1 MIMMMSNNEL
11 LDKYRELSN
20 DYFIG
25 IDDSNEFGVKIGKI
39 DDKFSF
45 VIRGKTNRTNFKST
59 SFVTIFLEN
68 LSHSEKQLIFV
79 LENNNLIDVFLE
91 LFKDIYYT
99 LDIQRGNSIEICYQ
113 RWCLWKE
120 LFSNTKK
127 DVLTEFQIRGLLA
140 ELYFLNS
147 YLKNKYGL
155 KRAILSWGGSDYNK
169 KDFEIE
175 KIWYEIKSTLIGSG
189 RIKIS
194 SLEQLESEKKG
205 YLVITVFEKS
215 TSQNTFSISLNSLV
229 QEIINSIDEPQL
241 VDIFFHKLNK
251 QNYSFRKEYDNFN
264 YNICENNFYLVD
276 ANFPKLTHANVP
288 FGVIQCEYSLD
299 QLILDK
305 YKIHFEIEGNSND

>member
-1 MIMMMSNNEL
+1 MMMSNNEL

-25 IDDSNEFGVKIGKI
+25 VGDSNEFGMKIGKI
-39 DDKFSF
+39 DNKFSF
-45 VIRGKTNRTNFKST
+45 VVRGKTNRTNFKST

-99 LDIQRGNSIEICYQ
+99 LDMQRGNSIEICYQ
-113 RWCLWKE
+113 RWSLWKE

-127 DVLTEFQIRGLLA
+127 DVLTEYQIRGLLA

-147 YLKNKYGL
+147 YLKNRYGL
-155 KRAILSWGGSDYNK
+155 KRSILSWGGSDYNK

-175 KIWYEIKSTLIGSG
+175 KIWYEIKSTLTGSG

-194 SLEQLESEKKG
+194 SLEQLESEMKG
-205 YLVITVFEKS
+205 YLVIVVFEKS
-215 TSQNTFSISLNSLV
+215 TSQNTSSISLNSLV
-229 QEIINSIDEPQL
+229 QKIIDSIDEPQL
-241 VDIFFHKLNK
+241 VDIFFNKLNK

-264 YNICENNFYLVD
+264 YIICENNFYLVD

-288 FGVIQCEYSLD
+288 LGVIQCEYSLD

-305 YKIHFEIEGNSND
+305 YKIHCGIEGNSND